1 MYRIDFSF
9 RPQGQR
15 IAAVTETAFRGVKA
29 FLFIKGAVTVCV
41 A

>member
-1 MYRIDFSF
+1 MYRIDFSIG
-9 RPQGQR
+9 PQGQR